1 MDEMRELKRQ
11 LRREYKK
18 RAGELSEVYR
28 READRKILETILSS
42 HSWQCASGVFVYV
55 SMGAEPDTRALI
67 RSALTAGKRVYVPL
81 CCPEWVM
88 RAVRIQSFD
97 ELRPGLR
104 GIPEPPAEAAD
115 AGPGELSLAIVPCVT
130 VTASGLRL
138 GHGGGYYDRFLC
150 RRDCEALCLCYAEML
165 AESLPEEP
173 WDVRMD
179 GVLTEKG
186 YLRCQSER

>member
-1 MDEMRELKRQ
+1 MDEKRELKRQ

-18 RAGELSEVYR
+18 RAGELSEAYR
-28 READRKILETILSS
+28 READRKILETLLSS
-42 HSWQCASGVFVYV
+42 RSWQRASGVFVYV
-55 SMGAEPDTRALI
+55 SIGAEPDTRALI

-81 CCPEWVM
+81 CCPERVM
-88 RAVRIQSFD
+88 RAVRIRSLY
-97 ELRPGLR
+97 ELRPGLHA
-104 GIPEPPAEAAD
+104 IPEPPAEAAD
-115 AGPGELSLAIVPCVT
+115 AGAGELSIAIVPCVT

-138 GHGGGYYDRFLC
+138 GHGGGYYDRFLR

-186 YLRCQSER
+186 LLRCR